1 MKEILTTYPVAV
13 WSVVSVLLAAI
24 VISALWDKVKWW
36 WMNTWYSFPLIGHVA
51 RLSKDVSTDY
61 QTGAFQGDLK
71 LCRDYKKFIQLRNE
85 HDFNEKITYLTKA
98 GDLGRSG
105 TPVFIWLLTTLLV
118 FVEAMGFSYVLAG
131 YTIPG
136 ASENTQQMGALGIAF
151 LISVLLVAL
160 THFAGHELY
169 RSGKIKQSRRS
180 WLDGGRKSDLF
191 TKEIALAEPQS
202 VDNHLPVYTQLINRV
217 GAHPQYAITIA
228 TVIFVAMV
236 AVGATYVRGKVLE
249 KTLTQE
255 VAGLSLSLNTGSGG
269 ELKLDGLVLPTDDQ
283 ARVQE
288 SKDKVLHDTQNLDRD
303 GGWGTFIVLAVIFVF
318 LQFLGMLFG
327 YKWGFAG
334 KQSADAFRAIGKGRF
349 TSYED
354 VRAHYRNVADAAQA
368 QLSSLDQRRQ
378 ESGRSG
384 TSSAAQA
391 NKMSFKEF
399 MDRERS
405 EDVRDLNSQHQ
416 HTQAYTASP
425 TAAQAPAVQASAPV
439 VAPTTTTVVV
449 PGSAAIT
456 APVLTE
462 IATASTPAL
471 STVVVPAESEDD
483 ELARLERQLAERK
496 DAQRRAKIE
505 QMKKELANLEGEQS

>member
-1 MKEILTTYPVAV
+1 MKEILSTYPVAV
-13 WSVVSVLLAAI
+13 WSIVSVLLAAI
-24 VISALWDKVKWW
+24 VIAALWDKVKWW

-51 RLSKDVSTDY
+51 RMSKDVSIDQ

-85 HDFNEKITYLTKA
+85 HDFNEKISYLTKA

-105 TPVFIWLLTTLLV
+105 TPIFIWLLTTLLV

-160 THFAGHELY
+160 THFSGHELY
-169 RSGKIKQSRRS
+169 RSGKIKQARRS
-180 WLDGGRKSDLF
+180 WLDAGRKSDLF
-191 TKEIALAEPQS
+191 TKEVALAEPQS
-202 VDNHLPVYTQLINRV
+202 VDDPLPVYTQLINRV

-228 TVIFVAMV
+228 TVIFVAVV
-236 AVGATYVRGKVLE
+236 AVGATFVRGKVLE
-249 KTLTQE
+249 KMLTQE
-255 VAGLSLSLNTGSGG
+255 VAGMSLSLDMGAGNSG
-269 ELKLDGLVLPTDDQ
+269 ELKLDTLVLPTHDQ
-283 ARVQE
+283 AQVQE
-288 SKDKVLHDTQNLDRD
+288 TKDKVLHDAQDLDRS

-318 LQFLGMLFG
+318 LQFLGVLFG

-334 KQSADAFRAIGKGRF
+334 KQSEDAFRAIGKGRF

-378 ESGRSG
+378 ENGGSG

-391 NKMSFKEF
+391 KKTNFKEF
-399 MDRERS
+399 MDHERN
-405 EDVRDLNSQHQ
+405 EDARDLHSQRQ
-416 HTQAYTASP
+416 HTQIYREDPQPAR
-425 TAAQAPAVQASAPV
+425 AA
-439 VAPTTTTVVV
+439 APTV
-449 PGSAAIT
+449 SAAPQAI
-456 APVLTE
+456 V
-462 IATASTPAL
+462 TPATTPEPVAAIPETAVAKQAL
-471 STVVVPAESEDD
+471 LSEDD
-483 ELARLERQLAERK
+483 ELANLERELAERK
-496 DAQRRAKIE
+496 EAQRRAKIE
-505 QMKKELANLEGEQS
+505 QMKRELANLEGRQP

>member
-1 MKEILTTYPVAV
+1 MKEILSTYPVAV
-13 WSVVSVLLAAI
+13 WSIVSVLLAAI

-51 RLSKDVSTDY
+51 RLSKDVSIDHE
-61 QTGAFQGDLK
+61 TGAFQGDLK

-85 HDFNEKITYLTKA
+85 HDFDEKISYLTKA

-105 TPVFIWLLTTLLV
+105 TPIFIWLLTTLLV

-160 THFAGHELY
+160 THFSGHELY
-169 RSGKIKQSRRS
+169 RSGKIKQARRS
-180 WLDGGRKSDLF
+180 WLDAGRKHDLF
-191 TKEIALAEPQS
+191 TREVALATPQS
-202 VDNHLPVYTQLINRV
+202 VDDQSPIYTQLVNRV

-228 TVIFVAMV
+228 TVIFVAVV
-236 AVGATYVRGKVLE
+236 AVGATFVRGKVLE
-249 KTLTQE
+249 KMLTQE
-255 VAGLSLSLNTGSGG
+255 VAGLSLSQAGGAGSG
-269 ELKLDGLVLPTDDQ
+269 ELKLDTLVLPAHDQ
-283 ARVQE
+283 AQVQD
-288 SKDKVLHDTQNLDRD
+288 SKDKVLHDTQDLDRS

-318 LQFLGMLFG
+318 LQFLGVLFG

-334 KQSADAFRAIGKGRF
+334 KQSAAAFRAIGKGRF

-354 VRAHYRNVADAAQA
+354 VRSHYRNVADAAQA

-378 ESGRSG
+378 ESGSNG

-391 NKMSFKEF
+391 RKMSFKDF
-399 MDRERS
+399 MDRERK

-416 HTQAYTASP
+416 QTQAYKPVPPATIMPSP
-425 TAAQAPAVQASAPV
+425 PIAVPAADAPV
-439 VAPTTTTVVV
+439 ASV
-449 PGSAAIT
+449 PQ
-456 APVLTE
+456 
-462 IATASTPAL
+462 
-471 STVVVPAESEDD
+471 SEDD
-483 ELARLERQLAERK
+483 ELARLERELAERK

-505 QMKKELANLEGEQS
+505 QMKKELASLEGNQP

>member
-1 MKEILTTYPVAV
+1 MKEILSTYPVAV
-13 WSVVSVLLAAI
+13 WSIVSVLLAAI
-24 VISALWDKVKWW
+24 VIAALWDKVKWW

-51 RLSKDVSTDY
+51 RMSKDVSIDQ

-85 HDFNEKITYLTKA
+85 HDFHEKISYLTKA

-105 TPVFIWLLTTLLV
+105 TPIFIWLLTTLLV

-160 THFAGHELY
+160 THFSGHELY
-169 RSGKIKQSRRS
+169 RSGKIKQARRS
-180 WLDGGRKSDLF
+180 WLDAGRKSDLF
-191 TKEIALAEPQS
+191 TKEVALAEPQS
-202 VDNHLPVYTQLINRV
+202 VDDPLPVYTQLINRV

-228 TVIFVAMV
+228 TVIFVAIV
-236 AVGATYVRGKVLE
+236 AVGATFVRGKVLE
-249 KTLTQE
+249 KMLTQE
-255 VAGLSLSLNTGSGG
+255 VTGMSLSLDMGAGNSG
-269 ELKLDGLVLPTDDQ
+269 ELKLDALVLPTHDQ
-283 ARVQE
+283 AQVQE
-288 SKDKVLHDTQNLDRD
+288 TKDKVLHDAQDLDRS

-318 LQFLGMLFG
+318 LQFLGVLFG

-334 KQSADAFRAIGKGRF
+334 KQSEDAFRAIGKGRF

-378 ESGRSG
+378 ENGGSG

-391 NKMSFKEF
+391 KKTNFKEF
-399 MDRERS
+399 MDHERN
-405 EDVRDLNSQHQ
+405 EDARDLHSQRQ
-416 HTQAYTASP
+416 HTQIYREEPQQTP
-425 TAAQAPAVQASAPV
+425 AAAPAVSAAPQAI
-439 VAPTTTTVVV
+439 VAPATTPEPV
-449 PGSAAIT
+449 AASPET
-456 APVLTE
+456 AE
-462 IATASTPAL
+462 IMQAPL
-471 STVVVPAESEDD
+471 SEDD
-483 ELARLERQLAERK
+483 ELANLERELAERK
-496 DAQRRAKIE
+496 EAQRRAKIE
-505 QMKKELANLEGEQS
+505 QMKRELANLEGRQP

>member
-1 MKEILTTYPVAV
+1 MKEILSTYPVAV
-13 WSVVSVLLAAI
+13 WSIVSILLAAI

-51 RLSKDVSTDY
+51 RLSRDVSIDH

-85 HDFNEKITYLTKA
+85 HDFNEKISYLTKA

-105 TPVFIWLLTTLLV
+105 TPIFIWLLTTLLV

-160 THFAGHELY
+160 THFSGHELY
-169 RSGKIKQSRRS
+169 RSGKIKQARRS
-180 WLDGGRKSDLF
+180 WLDAGRKHDLF
-191 TKEIALAEPQS
+191 TREVALATPQS
-202 VDNHLPVYTQLINRV
+202 VDDQFPIYTQLVNRV

-228 TVIFVAMV
+228 TVIFVAVV
-236 AVGATYVRGKVLE
+236 AVGATFVRGKVLE
-249 KTLTQE
+249 KMLTQE
-255 VAGLSLSLNTGSGG
+255 VAGLNLSQAGSAGNG
-269 ELKLDGLVLPTDDQ
+269 ELKLDALVLPAHDQ
-283 ARVQE
+283 AQVQD
-288 SKDKVLHDTQNLDRD
+288 SKDKVLHDTQDLDRS

-318 LQFLGMLFG
+318 LQFLGVLFG

-334 KQSADAFRAIGKGRF
+334 KQSAAAFQAIGKGRF

-378 ESGRSG
+378 ESGSSG

-391 NKMSFKEF
+391 RKMSFKDF
-399 MDRERS
+399 MDRERN

-416 HTQAYTASP
+416 HTQAYKPVPPAETL
-425 TAAQAPAVQASAPV
+425 AAAPATDAPV
-439 VAPTTTTVVV
+439 ASV
-449 PGSAAIT
+449 P
-456 APVLTE
+456 
-462 IATASTPAL
+462 
-471 STVVVPAESEDD
+471 ESEDD
-483 ELARLERQLAERK
+483 ELARLERELAERR
-496 DAQRRAKIE
+496 DAAQRRAKIE
-505 QMKKELANLEGEQS
+505 QMKKELASLEGNQP

>member
-1 MKEILTTYPVAV
+1 MKEILSTYPVAV
-13 WSVVSVLLAAI
+13 WSIVSVLLAAI

-51 RLSKDVSTDY
+51 RLSKDVSID
-61 QTGAFQGDLK
+61 QQSGAFQGDLK

-85 HDFNEKITYLTKA
+85 HDFNEKISYLTKA

-160 THFAGHELY
+160 THFSGHELY
-169 RSGKIKQSRRS
+169 RSGKIKQARRS
-180 WLDGGRKSDLF
+180 WLDAGRKSDLF
-191 TKEIALAEPQS
+191 TKEVALAEPQN
-202 VDNHLPVYTQLINRV
+202 VDDPLPVYTQLINRV

-228 TVIFVAMV
+228 TVIFVAVV
-236 AVGATYVRGKVLE
+236 AVGATFVRGKVLE
-249 KTLTQE
+249 KMLTQE
-255 VAGLSLSLNTGSGG
+255 VASMSLSIDAGAGSG
-269 ELKLDGLVLPTDDQ
+269 ELKLDGLVLPTHDQ
-283 ARVQE
+283 AQVQDT
-288 SKDKVLHDTQNLDRD
+288 KDKVVKDAQDLDRS

-318 LQFLGMLFG
+318 LQFLGVLFG

-378 ESGRSG
+378 EKGGSG

-391 NKMSFKEF
+391 RKTNFKEF
-399 MDRERS
+399 MDNERN
-405 EDVRDLNSQHQ
+405 EDARDLHSQRN
-416 HTQAYTASP
+416 HTQVYREAP
-425 TAAQAPAVQASAPV
+425 QAAPVAPPAVYAAPVAPQVIAPAAPVAMAPAPAVTSPMAAP
-439 VAPTTTTVVV
+439 
-449 PGSAAIT
+449 
-456 APVLTE
+456 L
-462 IATASTPAL
+462 
-471 STVVVPAESEDD
+471 SEDD
-483 ELARLERQLAERK
+483 ELARLEREL
-496 DAQRRAKIE
+496 AQRKEAQRLAKIE
-505 QMKKELANLEGEQS
+505 QVKRELANLEGNQP